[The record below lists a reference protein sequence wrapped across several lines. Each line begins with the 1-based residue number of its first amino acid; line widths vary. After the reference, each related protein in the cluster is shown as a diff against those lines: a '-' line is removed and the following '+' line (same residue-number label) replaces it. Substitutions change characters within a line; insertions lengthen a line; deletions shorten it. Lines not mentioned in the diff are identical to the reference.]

1 MQVCSHNT
9 TTAAFSDVD
18 GGRGEEEGE
27 FLQQGENEEGVQKG
41 EVLPILCR
49 ALDTLVDRW
58 LIMSTR
64 NSLREHKP
72 NSAVLYCTATVQ
84 YTKKKIK
91 LN

>member
-64 NSLREHKP
+64 NSLR
-72 NSAVLYCTATVQ
+72 NTNQIVQ
-84 YTKKKIK
+84 YSTALQQFSTLKKRSS
-91 LN
+91 